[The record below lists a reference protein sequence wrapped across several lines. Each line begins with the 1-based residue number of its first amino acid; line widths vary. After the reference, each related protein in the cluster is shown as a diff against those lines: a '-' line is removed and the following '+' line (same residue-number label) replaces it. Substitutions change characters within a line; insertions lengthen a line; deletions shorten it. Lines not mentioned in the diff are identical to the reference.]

1 MEQLSGIKI
10 FFTGLHIGL
19 SRNIADSNFNSH
31 VQTWS
36 MNCFDCASVDLF
48 IFTLDIDINGV
59 TISSMQDQTSNS
71 PDAVTEVGVKKF
83 SLDDLC
89 TLSDTS
95 KRTVRYYMQIGLV
108 DPPHG
113 ATKAAHYL
121 HKHLDQLL
129 TIRKLS
135 DAGVS
140 LVRIREVLSGELPPL
155 PPRQR
160 QPGSVEVRSHLFI
173 ADGVELEISP
183 EQSGLSPEQ
192 VRTLVRAVM
201 QAYKDLKG
209 ESK

>member
-1 MEQLSGIKI
+1 
-10 FFTGLHIGL
+10 
-19 SRNIADSNFNSH
+19 
-31 VQTWS
+31 
-36 MNCFDCASVDLF
+36 
-48 IFTLDIDINGV
+48 
-59 TISSMQDQTSNS
+59 MQDPSSNS
-71 PDAVTEVGVKKF
+71 PNAAVEADIKKF

-108 DPPHG
+108 DPPLG

-140 LVRIREVLSGELPPL
+140 LERIREVLSGEVPPL

-160 QPGSVEVRSHLFI
+160 QPGSVEVRSHLLI
-173 ADGVELEISP
+173 AEGVELEVSP
-183 EQSGLSPEQ
+183 EQAGLSPEQ

>member
-1 MEQLSGIKI
+1 
-10 FFTGLHIGL
+10 
-19 SRNIADSNFNSH
+19 
-31 VQTWS
+31 
-36 MNCFDCASVDLF
+36 
-48 IFTLDIDINGV
+48 
-59 TISSMQDQTSNS
+59 MQDQLPPTPSES
-71 PDAVTEVGVKKF
+71 TEPDVKKF

-108 DPPHG
+108 NPPIG
-113 ATKAAHYL
+113 STKAAHYL
-121 HKHLDQLL
+121 HQHLEQLL

-140 LVRIREVLSGELPPL
+140 LERIREVLSGEAPPL

-160 QPGSVEVRSHLFI
+160 QSGSVEVRSHLFI

-183 EQSGLSPEQ
+183 EQAGLSPEQ

-201 QAYKDLKG
+201 KAYEDLQG
-209 ESK
+209 ETK

>member
-1 MEQLSGIKI
+1 M
-10 FFTGLHIGL
+10 H
-19 SRNIADSNFNSH
+19 
-31 VQTWS
+31 
-36 MNCFDCASVDLF
+36 
-48 IFTLDIDINGV
+48 
-59 TISSMQDQTSNS
+59 DQS
-71 PDAVTEVGVKKF
+71 PPSPSESTEPEVKKF

-108 DPPHG
+108 NPPIG
-113 ATKAAHYL
+113 STKAAHYL
-121 HKHLDQLL
+121 HQHLDQLL

-140 LVRIREVLSGELPPL
+140 LERIREVLSGEAPPL

-183 EQSGLSPEQ
+183 DQAGLSPEQ

-201 QAYKDLKG
+201 KAYQDLQG
-209 ESK
+209 ENK

>member
-1 MEQLSGIKI
+1 
-10 FFTGLHIGL
+10 
-19 SRNIADSNFNSH
+19 
-31 VQTWS
+31 
-36 MNCFDCASVDLF
+36 
-48 IFTLDIDINGV
+48 
-59 TISSMQDQTSNS
+59 MQDQFPPTPSES
-71 PDAVTEVGVKKF
+71 TEPDVKKF

-108 DPPHG
+108 NPPIG
-113 ATKAAHYL
+113 STKAAHYL
-121 HKHLDQLL
+121 HQHLEQLL

-140 LVRIREVLSGELPPL
+140 LERIREVLSGEAPPL

-183 EQSGLSPEQ
+183 EQAGLSPEQ
-192 VRTLVRAVM
+192 VRTFVRAVM
-201 QAYKDLKG
+201 KAYEDLQG
-209 ESK
+209 ETK

>member
-1 MEQLSGIKI
+1 
-10 FFTGLHIGL
+10 
-19 SRNIADSNFNSH
+19 
-31 VQTWS
+31 
-36 MNCFDCASVDLF
+36 
-48 IFTLDIDINGV
+48 
-59 TISSMQDQTSNS
+59 MQDQS
-71 PDAVTEVGVKKF
+71 PPSLSESTGADVKKF

-108 DPPHG
+108 NPPIG
-113 ATKAAHYL
+113 STKAAHYL
-121 HKHLDQLL
+121 HQHLDQLL

-140 LVRIREVLSGELPPL
+140 LERIREVLSGEVPPL

-160 QPGSVEVRSHLFI
+160 HPGSVEVRSHLFI

-183 EQSGLSPEQ
+183 EQAGLSPEQ

-201 QAYKDLKG
+201 KAYQDLQG
-209 ESK
+209 ENK

>member
-1 MEQLSGIKI
+1 
-10 FFTGLHIGL
+10 
-19 SRNIADSNFNSH
+19 
-31 VQTWS
+31 
-36 MNCFDCASVDLF
+36 
-48 IFTLDIDINGV
+48 
-59 TISSMQDQTSNS
+59 MQDPSSQS
-71 PDAVTEVGVKKF
+71 PPTPNESTEPEVKKF

-108 DPPHG
+108 NPPIG
-113 ATKAAHYL
+113 STKAAHYL

-140 LVRIREVLSGELPPL
+140 LERIREVLSGEAPPL

-183 EQSGLSPEQ
+183 EQAGLSPEQ

-201 QAYKDLKG
+201 KAYQDLHG
-209 ESK
+209 ENK